1 MTILGLDP
9 GIARCGF
16 GVVQEERGRRQMV
29 AVGCLTTP
37 AGQPTPLRLQQL
49 GDQLVEV
56 TVWTPTNLSGEER
69 LILEELE
76 RLHQHRARSEGRG
89 FFEKMREILRD

>member
-1 MTILGLDP
+1 
-9 GIARCGF
+9 
-16 GVVQEERGRRQMV
+16 MV

-56 TVWTPTNLSGEER
+56 IKQLKLTPEQLATWAAMLDA
-69 LILEELE
+69 ELGGVP
-76 RLHQHRARSEGRG
+76 L
-89 FFEKMREILRD
+89 